1 MPTHAASRWPLASRP
16 VFTRALESTLKLK
29 RGLRRSTPVPSSS
42 PTSTVLFWTGDTPH
56 PAAVGGCVVGT
67 WEIAPTS
74 ANATL
79 IQEPQPCR
87 LTSLSDGDTIRSLGA
102 PLPHF
107 RSPSC
112 TLYTTLAPCRRDR
125 ILRGG
130 HKQPTTKH
138 RSTSAVAHGDIR
150 EAAWRGGGAS
160 PSAPRQRSLL
170 PGCPDASPPAGTEP
184 PASPAPGPQ
193 HNLGT
198 GKRVLSLS
206 LRKFIKTCPCFLLWE
221 LRSGEVVYIQ
231 IKSHR

>member
-1 MPTHAASRWPLASRP
+1 MNL
-16 VFTRALESTLKLK
+16 LLKLK
-29 RGLRRSTPVPSSS
+29 HGLRRTTPVPSSS
-42 PTSTVLFWTGDTPH
+42 PISTVLFWTGDTPH

-67 WEIAPTS
+67 WEITPTS

-107 RSPSC
+107 IKVYQRGSARTHPGSC
-112 TLYTTLAPCRRDR
+112 M
-125 ILRGG
+125 
-130 HKQPTTKH
+130 
-138 RSTSAVAHGDIR
+138 
-150 EAAWRGGGAS
+150 EEGGGAAS

-170 PGCPDASPPAGTEP
+170 PGCPDASPPAGAEP

-206 LRKFIKTCPCFLLWE
+206 LREFIKTCPCFLLWE

>member
-1 MPTHAASRWPLASRP
+1 MFWGRPVSLHEICLPLTRGVLLLLPQTSCFSALSLCSSSSRFASNESHRSRPGVRQHTRPHDGRWPHALSSREH
-16 VFTRALESTLKLK
+16 LNLLLKLK
-29 RGLRRSTPVPSSS
+29 HGLRRTTPVPSSS

-112 TLYTTLAPCRRDR
+112 TLYTTLAPC
-125 ILRGG
+125 
-130 HKQPTTKH
+130 
-138 RSTSAVAHGDIR
+138 
-150 EAAWRGGGAS
+150 
-160 PSAPRQRSLL
+160 
-170 PGCPDASPPAGTEP
+170 
-184 PASPAPGPQ
+184 
-193 HNLGT
+193 
-198 GKRVLSLS
+198 
-206 LRKFIKTCPCFLLWE
+206 
-221 LRSGEVVYIQ
+221 
-231 IKSHR
+231 